1 MNKSIMNYKFEI
13 EFGLDA
19 NIITLKICDHF
30 QLQSYVFDLG
40 FTKCAIALVNSK
52 EKCPVCG
59 KGV

>member
-1 MNKSIMNYKFEI
+1 MNKSIMDYKFEI
-13 EFGLDA
+13 EFGLDT

-30 QLQSYVFDLG
+30 RLQSYVFDSA
-40 FTKCAIALVNSK
+40 FTKGAIALVNSK